1 MVSRTDIHTYE
12 LGPTFKVDESFTMRN
27 VMNIIDKLKAVMPH
41 HTPEIEPISEGGI
54 RMEKNYKTIRLGINN
69 WPTIINGEVDPETTL
84 TCDKNIMRTYLKAFR
99 EASSWTEDELEHI
112 KSIFEEEGLIPVT
125 EEDSFEYFE
134 SVPPPEKCDFGDYQ
148 IDPIYRAELYK
159 NFPDY
164 TGEEIVG
171 SYLGHNPYFPSQRE
185 WLI

>member
-1 MVSRTDIHTYE
+1 MVSRADIHTYE
-12 LGPTFKVDESFTMRN
+12 LGPAFKVDESFTMRN

-69 WPTIINGEVDPETTL
+69 WPTIRNGEVDPETTL

-99 EASSWTEDELEHI
+99 EASPWTEDELEHI
-112 KSIFEEEGLIPVT
+112 KSIFEEEGLIPIT

-148 IDPIYRAELYK
+148 IDPRYRAELYR

-171 SYLGHNPYFPSQRE
+171 SYLGHNPNFPSQRE